1 MTHCLLA
8 EACYETL
15 LSGSRGAYDA
25 RAVSS
30 RFSGQNPCTAIIK
43 LQRLLRME
51 VKETRAHRPSSPD
64 ASCETALSSAASPRE
79 AGALTLEAEKN
90 IKQQLGKK
98 GSATAPGDTGEADV
112 AGVAGAG
119 RDRLGVRPTRCQ
131 TFAVKWA

>member
-1 MTHCLLA
+1 
-8 EACYETL
+8 
-15 LSGSRGAYDA
+15 
-25 RAVSS
+25 
-30 RFSGQNPCTAIIK
+30 
-43 LQRLLRME
+43 ME

-90 IKQQLGKK
+90 IKQQLGKE

-119 RDRLGVRPTRCQ
+119 RDRLGVRPTRCP